1 MNFTNVING
10 FVESLFEEKS
20 TKDTFE
26 VRKGS
31 ILRLPLE
38 RTAIEQINYAQW
50 LYGGRV
56 EEMLHHVKELEYN
69 EDNDDYVKFDYNHNT
84 FTFNQPKEW
93 LTDEFYFFF
102 DYIKEMY
109 LSNGYRVTDAIKESK
124 TGNGCFKETER
135 YILIDSITHH
145 LIKLEIV
152 SIPGQ
157 KVKIVGW
164 GYPTDEG
171 SSSINQP
178 LFFRLIK
185 GVFEK
190 QY

>member
-1 MNFTNVING
+1 L
-10 FVESLFEEKS
+10 ESEPKEDYDSKEG
-20 TKDTFE
+20 T
-26 VRKGS
+26 V
-31 ILRLPLE
+31 LRLPLE

-56 EEMLHHVKELEYN
+56 DELLHHVKELEYN
-69 EDNDDYVKFDYNHNT
+69 EDNSDYIKFNYTQNT
-84 FTFNQPKEW
+84 FTFSQPKEW
-93 LTDEFYFFF
+93 LTDEFFFFF

-109 LSNGYRVTDAIKESK
+109 LSKGYRVTDAIKESK
-124 TGNGCFKETER
+124 TGNGCYKETER

-145 LIKLEIV
+145 LIKLEII

-157 KVKIVGW
+157 KTKIVGW

-171 SSSINQP
+171 SSSVNQP

-185 GVFEK
+185 ELFEK